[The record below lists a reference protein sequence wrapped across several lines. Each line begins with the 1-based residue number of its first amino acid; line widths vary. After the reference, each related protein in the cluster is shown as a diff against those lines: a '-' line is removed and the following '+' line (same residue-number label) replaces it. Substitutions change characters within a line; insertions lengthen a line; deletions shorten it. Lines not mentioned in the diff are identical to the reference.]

1 MSLLG
6 KGTRKF
12 GYNFAR
18 VPENWFGKEMEVDVK
33 VLKASLR
40 GIQKTCTYMSMDLQ
54 AIELAY

>member
-1 MSLLG
+1 MSLLE

-33 VLKASLR
+33 VLKALLR
-40 GIQKTCTYMSMDLQ
+40 GIQKTCTYMSMDFKQ
-54 AIELAY
+54 

>member
-1 MSLLG
+1 MSLLE

-12 GYNFAR
+12 GHNFAR

-40 GIQKTCTYMSMDLQ
+40 GIQKTYTYMSMDLQ